1 MQAITGILGSLVLL
15 VLGYATFAAAFFY
28 GVLLMILNA
37 WLLARRLNQTH
48 KMSVEAVQRSI
59 YAGAA
64 IRFVMLIAGL
74 LLGHLLGLHLLLV
87 AAGMFVAQVL
97 VYMLAL
103 IDLKQESI

>member
-1 MQAITGILGSLVLL
+1 MQAIIGILGCLILL

-28 GVLLMILNA
+28 GVSLMIVNA
-37 WLLARRLNQTH
+37 WVLARKLNQTLD
-48 KMSVEAVQRSI
+48 MSVEDVQRSI

-64 IRFVMLIAGL
+64 ARFVILIAGL
-74 LLGHLLGLHLLLV
+74 LLGHLLGLHLMLV

-103 IDLKQESI
+103 IDLRKEI